1 MTSTLSEV
9 EKQGRYP
16 DREKIENET
25 LHKIN
30 TMMSKDRFKKYFTH
44 IGEKA
49 HLVSEETFKKCE
61 EVIQNERMA
70 FKELGEPDMN
80 KIFNDIDKFILDEE
94 FAE

>member
-1 MTSTLSEV
+1 MSEV

-30 TMMSKDRFKKYFTH
+30 TMMSKDRFKKYFAH
-44 IGEKA
+44 MGEKA

-61 EVIQNERMA
+61 EVIQNERNA

-80 KIFNDIDKFILDEE
+80 KIFNDIDKFIIDEE